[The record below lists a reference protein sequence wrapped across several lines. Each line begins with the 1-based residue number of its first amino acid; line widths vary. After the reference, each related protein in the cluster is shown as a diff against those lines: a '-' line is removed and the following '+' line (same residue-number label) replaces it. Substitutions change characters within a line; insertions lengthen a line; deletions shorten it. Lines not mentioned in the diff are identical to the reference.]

1 MAAAVR
7 IQSDWAQVLRRNEA
21 EVWLS
26 CHSPGKPTLYGTL
39 TCQGLGPDGVPEV
52 TASEGFVVSEVTGK
66 SIRISCPKENASSRF
81 LAPQATFPRIHTQ
94 SVTCLDVSCG
104 GGLGVSASTDGTMK
118 IWQAANGEIRRVLEG
133 HVFDVNCCRFFP
145 SGLVVLSGGMDA
157 QLKVWS
163 VEDAKCAVTFKGH
176 KGGILDTAIV
186 DRGRNVV
193 SASRDGTARL
203 WDCGRSASLGVLAA
217 CGTPVNGVAVGP
229 ADNSLNLGTPE
240 RVPSERE
247 VGTEAKLLLLARED
261 RKLQAVGLQ
270 SRQPVFLFEGSDA
283 FNCCA
288 FLSSIYVLAGTQDG
302 KVYQLDVRNSG
313 RWELLPHPAGPGP
326 RRRADRRGLR
336 PRLSGGRV
344 GEADVHLLSRRAG
357 APISTLRPLRGA
369 ALGPG
374 CRSDAATPATPRP
387 RTCGTPGRRRRRR
400 SGSRRGEGRGG
411 SSNARTRQPLPT
423 AAWRPGLFC
432 AVYSLVPSGPAVRGP
447 ERTSSAL

>member
-313 RWELLPHPAGPGP
+313 
-326 RRRADRRGLR
+326 
-336 PRLSGGRV
+336 
-344 GEADVHLLSRRAG
+344 
-357 APISTLRPLRGA
+357 
-369 ALGPG
+369 
-374 CRSDAATPATPRP
+374 TPVQVV
-387 RTCGTPGRRRRRR
+387 RR
-400 SGSRRGEGRGG
+400 SGAPVHSLLPYRDGFVTSHGDG
-411 SSNARTRQPLPT
+411 SCFLTRQDLDHVVELTGVDCDPVYQV
-423 AAWRPGLFC
+423 AAWEKQMYTCCRDGL
-432 AVYSLVPSGPAVRGP
+432 VR
-447 ERTSSAL
+447 RYRLSDL